1 MSAAA
6 ARQRKKQQ
14 KLAAPKQQSGG
25 DDKSDDPVALR
36 TDPRIRLNMKKQ
48 VEQLKTKPQW
58 KSMPMETQ
66 AFLLETPPN
75 SLNLH
80 SFHRFWTSGKVVKF
94 INQQFINP
102 VSKIAPGDVMRDNCY
117 SLALEYLNLKEVNAA
132 RALMLNG
139 AFLHDSTR
147 CKKNTKL
154 TSFTYVFCEV
164 KTPEAMSIFLQTKL
178 KNSTKHP
185 LSYESVTDVVGR
197 IGADAIDGRHLA
209 KCRGK
214 SSSKTSPGVQIQLVL
229 MDDAN

>member
-1 MSAAA
+1 MSARTMSAAA
-6 ARQRKKQQ
+6 ARRRKKQQ
-14 KLAAPKQQSGG
+14 KLAAPRQQSGG
-25 DDKSDDPVALR
+25 DDKSDDPVALL

-58 KSMPMETQ
+58 KSMPKETQ

-117 SLALEYLNLKEVNAA
+117 SLALEYLNLKEVSAA

-139 AFLHDSTR
+139 AFLHDSTVSSMAVCFMVMLKYIYVSSPAELCIVPSIVPSHTSR
-147 CKKNTKL
+147 CFNTL
-154 TSFTYVFCEV
+154 IHMPIIHRV
-164 KTPEAMSIFLQTKL
+164 
-178 KNSTKHP
+178 
-185 LSYESVTDVVGR
+185 
-197 IGADAIDGRHLA
+197 
-209 KCRGK
+209 
-214 SSSKTSPGVQIQLVL
+214 
-229 MDDAN
+229 